1 MKIKVIDRQ
10 MLDRASESASLS
22 PRKRANWNLHEKLD
36 DPVQR
41 LFNAIEPGT
50 YIRPHR
56 HGCPATWEVFLL
68 VRGSAVLLLFDDS
81 GRVTERFSLSEG
93 GPVMGAEIPPRAWHT
108 MASLEPG
115 TVFFEVKQGPYVPPQ
130 PENIASWAPSEGDP
144 RTADFES
151 WFRRAAK
158 GDGAPHKSS

>member
-1 MKIKVIDRQ
+1 MKVIDLQLFDGVSQAALR
-10 MLDRASESASLS
+10 S
-22 PRKRANWNLHEKLD
+22 PRKRSNFNLHEKLD

-56 HGCPATWEVFLL
+56 HGNPETWELFLM
-68 VRGSAVLLLFDDS
+68 VRGSAVFLIFDDA
-81 GRVTERFSLSEG
+81 GRVAERFDLKAG
-93 GPVMGAEIPPRAWHT
+93 GSPLGIEIPPGTWHT
-108 MASLEPG
+108 IAALEPG

-130 PENIASWAPSEGDP
+130 PENIASWAPAEGEP
-144 RTADFES
+144 QTAEFEA

-158 GDGAPHKSS
+158 GDAAPRKGA